1 MCSNA
6 SGIFVY
12 LYISVIHLL
21 STVKI
26 SCVTVSTQPVKAVI
40 EDHIQVLIDTLF
52 QTVRRSADKQM
63 VEIDA
68 FVAPAVKALGVRPQT
83 SEEIGEATKMQM
95 KFFAEKAKVLTMFLL
110 QWLVKHLEIVE
121 VKDVRRKPHE

>member
-1 MCSNA
+1 MPVE
-6 SGIFVY
+6 F

-95 KFFAEKAKVLTMFLL
+95 KFFAEKAKVWTMFLL

-121 VKDVRRKPHE
+121 VKDERRKSHE